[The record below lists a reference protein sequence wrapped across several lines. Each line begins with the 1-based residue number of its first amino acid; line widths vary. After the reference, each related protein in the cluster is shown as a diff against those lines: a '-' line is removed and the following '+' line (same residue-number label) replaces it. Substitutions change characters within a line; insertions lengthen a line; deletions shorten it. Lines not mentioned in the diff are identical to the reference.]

1 MMCRRN
7 SLSVVI
13 GLASMIA
20 PCVMSFAMAAD
31 GFSIR
36 DVLSAPF
43 PSELTAAPRG
53 NKAVWVSNDRG
64 SRNLWISDASAEG
77 AGGAH
82 AITHYTGDDGVDIGE
97 LRWLPDATA
106 VVYTR
111 GGSFEGG
118 GVVNALSLPQGA
130 VEQELWVVSLTGSE
144 PRKLGAGHSAAVAA
158 TGDHIAFV
166 SGDQIW
172 LATAASGQ
180 PTQLIHDR
188 GKCSSL
194 VWSPDGRKL
203 AFVSARG
210 DHSFIGVYDMGRQNV
225 TWMSPSVDTDD
236 APTWSP
242 DSSEVAYIRAPSD
255 NPYVFAPRRT
265 GQPWS
270 IWVANAA
277 DGTGKRVWVADQGP
291 GSVFFPLQSERQ
303 LLWTRDGKIVFPWE
317 KTGWKILYAV
327 SRKSGSVEV
336 LTPGDFEV
344 VGSTLTPDATEVIYS
359 ANAGDLDGRH
369 LWKVSTINRAVTA
382 VSAGKGIEDSPQV
395 TGDGRIVAFQAFGRA
410 PLTPVFV
417 ASSSKTHPLAPPP
430 PKSFPLDQLVQPQ
443 NVMITASDGLRV
455 HAQLFLPAH
464 GTKAK
469 APAVVFFHGGPQRQM
484 FAAWNPM
491 DAYYY
496 MYGMNQYLASKGYV
510 VLSVNYRGGVG
521 YGLTY
526 READGFGVAGA
537 SEHRDIV
544 GAAQFLSARA
554 EVDAKR
560 IGVYG
565 ASYGGLMTALALSRS
580 SDLFAAG
587 VDYAGVYSWS
597 GLVPNLSAVAGP
609 DAAKLAEQSSP
620 SSTVERWHSP
630 VLVIHADDDRNVPFA
645 QSVDLINA
653 LRKQG
658 RAQVDELII
667 PNEIHDLIRHESW
680 QIFFSAADRYF
691 DQYLGAA
698 ASRH

>member
-1 MMCRRN
+1 MTCRRYR
-7 SLSVVI
+7 LSTVLGI
-13 GLASMIA
+13 AGLLAPVFAS
-20 PCVMSFAMAAD
+20 PRMAAD

-64 SRNLWISDASAEG
+64 SRNLWVSDVSGDG

-97 LRWLPDATA
+97 LRWLPDASA

-130 VEQELWVVSLTGSE
+130 VEQELWLVSLTGAE
-144 PRKLGAGHSAAVAA
+144 PRKLGAGHAAAVASA
-158 TGDHIAFV
+158 GDHIAFI

-172 LATAASGQ
+172 LASAASGQ
-180 PTQLIHDR
+180 PKQLIHDR
-188 GKCSSL
+188 GKCSSI
-194 VWSPDGRKL
+194 VWSPDGHKL
-203 AFVSARG
+203 AFISSRG
-210 DHSFIGVYDMGRQNV
+210 DHSFIGVYDLDRQSLV
-225 TWMSPSVDTDD
+225 WMAPSVDTDD

-242 DSSEVAYIRAPSD
+242 DSSELAFIRAPSD

-277 DGTGKRVWVADQGP
+277 DGTGKRLWVADPGV

-303 LLWTRDGKIVFPWE
+303 LLWSNNGEIIFPWE

-327 SRKSGSVEV
+327 SRKSGSVEI
-336 LTPGDFEV
+336 LTPGEFEV
-344 VGSTLTPDATEVIYS
+344 VNDTLAPKANEVIYS
-359 ANAGDLDGRH
+359 ANAGELDGRH
-369 LWKVSTINRAVTA
+369 LWKVSTVTRAVTP
-382 VSAGKGIEDSPQV
+382 VSSGKGIEDSPDI
-395 TGDGRIVAFQAFGRA
+395 TGEGRIVALQAFARA
-410 PLTPVFV
+410 PLTPVYIAAANQV
-417 ASSSKTHPLAPPP
+417 RALAPPP
-430 PKSFPLDQLVQPQ
+430 PKAFPLDRLVQPQ
-443 NVMITASDGLRV
+443 DVMITASDGMRI
-455 HAQLFLPAH
+455 HAQLFVPAH
-464 GTKAK
+464 GRKDK

-484 FAAWNPM
+484 FSAWNPM

-496 MYGMNQYLASKGYV
+496 MYGMNQYFASKGYV

-526 READGFGVAGA
+526 REAEEFGVAGA

-554 EVDAKR
+554 DVDAKR

-587 VDYAGVYSWS
+587 VDYAGVYSWP
-597 GLVPNLSAVAGP
+597 GLVPNISAVAGP
-609 DAAKLAEQSSP
+609 DAAKRAEQSSP
-620 SSTVERWHSP
+620 SSTVERWRSP

-658 RAQVDELII
+658 HVQVDELII

-680 QIFFSAADRYF
+680 EIFFNATDRYF
-691 DQYLGAA
+691 DQYLGV
-698 ASRH
+698 ASVPH

>member
-1 MMCRRN
+1 
-7 SLSVVI
+7 
-13 GLASMIA
+13 
-20 PCVMSFAMAAD
+20 MA
-31 GFSIR
+31 F
-36 DVLSAPF
+36 
-43 PSELTAAPRG
+43 
-53 NKAVWVSNDRG
+53 
-64 SRNLWISDASAEG
+64 ISS
-77 AGGAH
+77 
-82 AITHYTGDDGVDIGE
+82 
-97 LRWLPDATA
+97 
-106 VVYTR
+106 
-111 GGSFEGG
+111 
-118 GVVNALSLPQGA
+118 
-130 VEQELWVVSLTGSE
+130 
-144 PRKLGAGHSAAVAA
+144 
-158 TGDHIAFV
+158 
-166 SGDQIW
+166 
-172 LATAASGQ
+172 
-180 PTQLIHDR
+180 
-188 GKCSSL
+188 
-194 VWSPDGRKL
+194 
-203 AFVSARG
+203 RG
-210 DHSFIGVYDMGRQNV
+210 DHSFIGVYDMSRQSV

-277 DGTGKRVWVADQGP
+277 DGTGKRLWVADQGQ

-303 LLWTRDGKIVFPWE
+303 LLWSRDGKIIFPWE

-336 LTPGDFEV
+336 LTPGEFEV

-369 LWKVSTINRAVTA
+369 LWKVSSASRAVTA
-382 VSAGKGIEDSPQV
+382 VSTGKGIEDSPQV
-395 TGDGRIVAFQAFGRA
+395 TGDGRIVALQAFSRA

-417 ASSSKTHPLAPPP
+417 ASAGKTHALAPPP
-430 PKSFPLDQLVQPQ
+430 PKSFPLEQLVEPQ

-455 HAQLFLPAH
+455 HAQLFIPAREQK
-464 GTKAK
+464 GK

-496 MYGMNQYLASKGYV
+496 MYAMNQYLASKGYV

-554 EVDAKR
+554 DVDAKR

-597 GLVPNLSAVAGP
+597 GLVPNLAAVAGP
-609 DAAKLAEQSSP
+609 DAAKLAEESSP
-620 SSTVERWHSP
+620 SSTVERWRSP

-658 RAQVDELII
+658 HTQVDELIL

-680 QIFFSAADRYF
+680 EIFFSATDRYF
-691 DQYLGAA
+691 DRYLGIAS
-698 ASRH
+698 SRH